1 MEDNKLRIE
10 ASLDMEEEMRKV
22 DRSAGRLLFSAQMIQ
37 HPKYTNR
44 SRIRPTVLSLF
55 APVSLCVCGLD
66 RWDVV
71 GSTVYIL
78 EKSNDWI
85 RGENRRKPY

>member
-37 HPKYTNR
+37 HPKYTTDQEYDR
-44 SRIRPTVLSLF
+44 RYSLSLLLS
-55 APVSLCVCGLD
+55 PYVCVDWTDGTL
-66 RWDVV
+66 WVV
-71 GSTVYIL
+71 QYIYW
-78 EKSNDWI
+78 KS
-85 RGENRRKPY
+85 RMTG